1 MENIYYIGEA
11 RTYNYT
17 TGETTIRR
25 WRKNFTQEQVMTWME
40 EREKFMRDIYE
51 VDIVDSAL
59 WDSDHCYRMMV
70 IRKAKKSRAG
80 RQLKPMAVC
89 YIFTPFHK

>member
-1 MENIYYIGEA
+1 MEQIYYIGEA

-17 TGETTIRR
+17 TEEITIRR
-25 WRKNFTQEQVMTWME
+25 WRKHFTLEEVKTWME

-51 VDIVDSAL
+51 VDSVNSGL

-70 IRKAKKSRAG
+70 IRKAKKSTKG
-80 RQLKPMAVC
+80 RTLKPMCVC